1 MHKTSCRVTVYFL
14 LIVGLMG
21 TSPLRAASK
30 GTPVTPETSRVE
42 ELVAMLP
49 KAPVGLGRT
58 ITDRDAWRPMT
69 KASNAARAMEAAEEL
84 SGTPIPELTDDLFLD
99 FSRTGNRS
107 RCQRVLSLRHA
118 RISRFTLA
126 ECLEN
131 QGRFLPALEESI
143 RAVCSEKTW
152 VMPAHDRSLKNFRG
166 ELIDIDLAVA
176 GLSWEL
182 ATSYYWLGDK
192 LRPEIRQLVRDE
204 LKRRTFDPF
213 KQCVNT
219 GAPRMWWVTGT
230 NNWNAV
236 CLAGTVGAALAV
248 VESPEERAFFVAAA
262 EKSIPYFLSGF
273 TADGYC
279 SEGIGYWNYGFGHYV
294 LLAETLRQATDDRLD
309 WMAPPKVEKIAT
321 YGRRI
326 EILDGVYPA
335 FADCSVNARPSSHL
349 MAYLSRLFRLGMT
362 DVERRGWGLA
372 GGLPTSLVG
381 VGVYGFPNAASEQS
395 PAKPISLA
403 PRDYFAEAG
412 ILICRPGTERGAK
425 LGVALKGG
433 HNAEHHNHNDVGSYL
448 LAFNGGAPLLDPG
461 AEVYTARTFSSKR
474 YDSGVLN
481 SFGHPVPRV
490 SGTLQRTGGRAAAK
504 VVRTQFTDASD
515 TIVLDLRDA
524 YDVEELKQ
532 LLRTFVYSRE
542 EAGSLTVSDEV
553 RFSEPCT
560 FETALVTFSKWRQT
574 GPNRL
579 VVGEGEQAV
588 EVMIDAEGLDVKV
601 EPVKIEEDL
610 RSGKIPTRLGLE
622 LVKPTDH
629 ARITLTIKPAKT
641 R

>member
-1 MHKTSCRVTVYFL
+1 MHKTSRRVTACCL
-14 LIVGLMG
+14 LIVGLTG
-21 TSPLRAASK
+21 TSPLGAALK
-30 GTPVTPETSRVE
+30 GTPVTPETSRVA
-42 ELVAMLP
+42 ELATMLP
-49 KAPVGLGRT
+49 KAPVGLGCP
-58 ITDRDAWRPMT
+58 ITDRDAWQPMT
-69 KASNAARAMEAAEEL
+69 KASDAARAVEAAEEF
-84 SGTPIPELTDDLFLD
+84 SETPIPELTDDLFLD
-99 FSRTGNRS
+99 FSLTGNRS

-131 QGRFLPALEESI
+131 RGRFLPALEESI

-166 ELIDIDLAVA
+166 ELIDVDLAVA

-192 LRPEIRQLVRDE
+192 LSPEIRQLIRDE
-204 LKRRTFDPF
+204 LRRRTFDPF
-213 KQCVNT
+213 KKCVNT

-262 EKSIPYFLSGF
+262 EKSITYFLSGF

-279 SEGIGYWNYGFGHYV
+279 SEGTGYWNYGFGHYV
-294 LLAETLRQATDDRLD
+294 LLAETLRQATDDGLD
-309 WMAPPKVEKIAT
+309 WMAVPKVEKIAT

-335 FADCSVNARPSSHL
+335 FADCSVNAQPSSHL
-349 MAYLSRLFRLGMT
+349 MAYLSRLYRLGMT
-362 DVERRGWGLA
+362 DVERSGLGLA
-372 GGLPTSLVG
+372 AGLPSSLVG
-381 VGVYGFPNAASEQS
+381 LGVYGFPNAASGQS
-395 PAKPISLA
+395 SAKPTPLA
-403 PRDYFAEAG
+403 PRDYFTEAG
-412 ILICRPGTERGAK
+412 ILICRPSSESEAE

-448 LAFNGGAPLLDPG
+448 LAVSGGAPLLDPG
-461 AEVYTARTFSSKR
+461 GEVYTARTFSSKR

-490 SGTLQRTGGRAAAK
+490 AGKLQRTGPQAAAK
-504 VVRTQFTDASD
+504 VVRTQFTDAGD
-515 TIVLDLRDA
+515 TIVLDLRAA
-524 YDVEELKQ
+524 YDVKELEL

-553 RFSEPCT
+553 QFSQPST
-560 FETALVTFSKWRQT
+560 FGTALVTFSKWRQA

-579 VVGEGEQAV
+579 VVGEGKQAV
-588 EVMIDAEGLDVKV
+588 EVTIDAGGLDLKV

-610 RSGKIPTRLGLE
+610 KGGKIPTRLGLE
-622 LVKPTDH
+622 LVEPTAH
-629 ARITLTIKPAKT
+629 ATITLTIKAKAK
-641 R
+641 